1 MKDNSKKPLNKEGI
15 RYLLILVVN
24 TLIFFAVY
32 RVALYYAAM
41 TDKTFGSFVV
51 MICYGTVMVGFVLG
65 YLIYNRFLYRNGVS
79 PEQLPKDW
87 SEEQKQ
93 QFFEDRDLRL
103 KKSKWM
109 MLIIFP
115 LIFTFLI
122 EAIDLFIIDE
132 YIRK

>member
-1 MKDNSKKPLNKEGI
+1 MLV
-15 RYLLILVVN
+15 YMLLLLGF
-24 TLIFFAVY
+24 TLA
-32 RVALYYAAM
+32 
-41 TDKTFGSFVV
+41 
-51 MICYGTVMVGFVLG
+51 

-79 PEQLPKDW
+79 PEQLPDDW
-87 SEEQKQ
+87 SEEKKQK
-93 QFFEDRDLRL
+93 FFEERDRRL

-132 YIRK
+132 FIRK